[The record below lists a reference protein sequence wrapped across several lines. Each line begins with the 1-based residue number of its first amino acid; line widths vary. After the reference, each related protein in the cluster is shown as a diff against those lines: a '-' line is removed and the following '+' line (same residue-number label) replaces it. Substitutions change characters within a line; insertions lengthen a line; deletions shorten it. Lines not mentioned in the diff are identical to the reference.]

1 MYGNLILVARV
12 EDNDQYGNPLVEKTI
27 FWNVAIKQSKNFF
40 DQRTL
45 WSTRFRRPFWLLF
58 MAYSIVSGEWVKLL
72 KSVYSP
78 FTPHDLTVTA
88 SSFNALTNISNSATV
103 VNTLGV
109 ILHPC
114 TLAPSIATV

>member
-1 MYGNLILVARV
+1 MEFGIKCMMGNHTVGDAETYISPIQPEWQVPGLQRIPCPGMYGNLILVARV

-58 MAYSIVSGEWVKLL
+58 LAYSCESRVRIQKEYK
-72 KSVYSP
+72 KQ
-78 FTPHDLTVTA
+78 
-88 SSFNALTNISNSATV
+88 
-103 VNTLGV
+103 
-109 ILHPC
+109 
-114 TLAPSIATV
+114 